1 MYLGECEAI
10 RGETLC
16 PVTSLLLSC
25 DTHGWLCKHWQE
37 GSQCFFVHVNMSQG
51 QQLELISRLI
61 RCKCFLPRTLCQG
74 SVPNLASWLK
84 KQFSYIFIS
93 LSCFFYP
100 IWNSQMRDCG
110 LCGLADKKQIQ
121 RNSKNKVSIV
131 RPDYGRPPPLVNFL
145 CSSWWACRCT
155 CLPVLL
161 HLLYDFSLCGC
172 LSSRAFVC
180 LFAYKLTNSWTQLR
194 ASCACA

>member
-61 RCKCFLPRTLCQG
+61 RCKCFLPRTLLSG
-74 SVPNLASWLK
+74 
-84 KQFSYIFIS
+84 FSAEPGILIEKTIFILFYFVIVFLLSHLKQSDERVWS
-93 LSCFFYP
+93 L
-100 IWNSQMRDCG
+100 R
-110 LCGLADKKQIQ
+110 
-121 RNSKNKVSIV
+121 
-131 RPDYGRPPPLVNFL
+131 
-145 CSSWWACRCT
+145 
-155 CLPVLL
+155 
-161 HLLYDFSLCGC
+161 FSGQE
-172 LSSRAFVC
+172 
-180 LFAYKLTNSWTQLR
+180 TNSEKLKE
-194 ASCACA
+194 